1 MIRLPPRSTR
11 TDTLFP
17 YTTLFRSPGQLQ
29 GRVAE
34 GIRRCR
40 KVGAPVNGS
49 PTVERVLSDDLCS
62 GCGLCAGVSD
72 GAIEM
77 TVVAPGYNRPQIKG
91 RVSDAAETEIAQS
104 CPGSRLSPWRSDLPP
119 SPYWGPAE
127 AILTGHACDEQVRYA
142 GSSGGALTALLLFA
156 LENGTVDRVVQVNAD
171 PAFPTRNR
179 VVVSHTADE
188 VIAAAGSRYA
198 ASSPLS
204 SI

>member
-49 PTVERVLSDDLCS
+49 PTVERVLRDDLCS

-77 TVVAPGYNRPQIKG
+77 TVVAPGYNRPQIKC
-91 RVSDAAETEIAQS
+91 RVSDAASTAIAPS
-104 CPGSRLSPWRSDLPP
+104 CPGSRLSPCRIDLPP
-119 SPYWGPAE
+119 SPSWWPSAP
-127 AILTGHACDEQVRYA
+127 ILSVLSCLPQFCF
-142 GSSGGALTALLLFA
+142 S
-156 LENGTVDRVVQVNAD
+156 
-171 PAFPTRNR
+171 
-179 VVVSHTADE
+179 
-188 VIAAAGSRYA
+188 
-198 ASSPLS
+198 ASSFLPLP
-204 SI
+204 